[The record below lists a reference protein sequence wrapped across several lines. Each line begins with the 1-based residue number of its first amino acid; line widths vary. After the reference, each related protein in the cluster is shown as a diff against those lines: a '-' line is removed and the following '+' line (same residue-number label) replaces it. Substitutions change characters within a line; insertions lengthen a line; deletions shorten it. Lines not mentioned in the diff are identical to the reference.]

1 MTKMNP
7 ADPLQYAAAL
17 RRQRTRA
24 PRVVLYSHD
33 TLGFGHLRRNMLLA
47 QAIRD
52 CGHDPEVLLVAGM
65 REAGAFA
72 LPAGVDC
79 LTLPAY
85 AKASDGTGWATARLD
100 PAVTARVRRDMPVL
114 AHRAARHLRF
124 DASGGPPD
132 AGSR

>member
-47 QAIRD
+47 
-52 CGHDPEVLLVAGM
+52 HM
-65 REAGAFA
+65 MA
-72 LPAGVDC
+72 LNGLEWGVRPWC
-79 LTLPAY
+79 
-85 AKASDGTGWATARLD
+85 
-100 PAVTARVRRDMPVL
+100 
-114 AHRAARHLRF
+114 
-124 DASGGPPD
+124 DA
-132 AGSR
+132 